1 MLQINTGKMFL
12 NPVEYR
18 NSLRGV
24 IYTNLCITHKD
35 KIQTIAGSILP
46 ASTTG
51 NIATL
56 VYEIEE
62 QIEKKGNEKGILV
75 SHAVGPYI
83 TDFATIMSFFLK
95 CTATVNHDL
104 TQRLLSNHIG
114 ISTHCTAKSL
124 IKRVFDETIYC
135 ADSDI
140 DKFSIFISQLLGLER
155 KKYLSVLRSIKTY
168 VTAMHRVCDDLEL
181 AYTLFV
187 ASIESLAQDFDGHQ
201 STWADYDQNKRA
213 RIDTELQSLDSD
225 TAHKIRV
232 AILDTEHTALSR
244 RFKEF
249 ALNHVTQSFYRDEVS
264 DIGRPIAYHDLKQAL
279 QNAYQARSQYI
290 HKIKQ
295 LPKLL
300 TFPMSHNEI
309 SVIDRSTWFTLQGIS
324 RLARHIITEFIFRQS
339 TVDTEAYNYSME
351 LAGIVQVPLDYQY
364 WIHQPDKSSE
374 AGFKKLE
381 GFLHQLS
388 YCYLR
393 LPDAKLTDLSG
404 VLIDAEKSMGS
415 LKKDARL
422 PYLALIGLYR
432 KIVSNSATIPS
443 PRESYLKELDAPST
457 SSLICHLLLSKE
469 PQWDIPTHKAV
480 IETYFSSRH
489 TKNSFHAPRLFESA
503 MYLDLAERYRAFGD
517 IDNAVLCVTLAV
529 NSFPESQALR
539 NFEICFSDNHRVIK
553 WKEILLPKKCQDDQD

>member
-18 NSLRGV
+18 NSLSGV
-24 IYTNLCITHKD
+24 IYTNLCIAHKE

-46 ASTTG
+46 ASMTG

-62 QIEKKGNEKGILV
+62 QIEKRGDEQGILV
-75 SHAVGPYI
+75 SHSVGPYI
-83 TDFATIMSFFLK
+83 ADFATIMSFFLK

-135 ADSDI
+135 TESDV

-155 KKYLSVLRSIKTY
+155 VKYLSVLRSIRTY

-187 ASIESLAQDFDGHQ
+187 ASVESLAQDFDGHQ
-201 STWADYDQNKRA
+201 STWADYDQRKRA
-213 RIDTELQSLDSD
+213 RIDSELQSLDTY
-225 TAHKIRV
+225 TADRIRN

-244 RFKEF
+244 RFREF
-249 ALNHVTQSFYRDEVS
+249 ALNHVTQSFYRDEAS
-264 DIGRPIAYHDLKQAL
+264 EIERPIAYHDLKKAL

-295 LPKLL
+295 LPPLL
-300 TFPMSHNEI
+300 TFSMSQNEI
-309 SVIDRSTWFTLQGIS
+309 SVIDGSTWFTLQGIS
-324 RLARHIITEFIFRQS
+324 RLARHIITEFIFRQH
-339 TVDTEAYNYSME
+339 TVDSEPYNYSME

-364 WIHQPDKSSE
+364 WIHKPDKSPE

-388 YCYLR
+388 NCYLR
-393 LPDAKLTDLSG
+393 LPDARLTDLSA
-404 VLIDAEKSMGS
+404 VLIDAAKSMGS
-415 LKKDARL
+415 LEKDARL

-432 KIVSNSATIPS
+432 KIVSNSVFVPS
-443 PRESYLKELDAPST
+443 PKESYLKELDAPSA
-457 SSLICHLLLSKE
+457 SSLICHLILRKE
-469 PQWDIPTHKAV
+469 PHWDIPTHKSV

-489 TKNSFHAPRLFESA
+489 NKNSFHAPRLFESA
-503 MYLDLAERYRAFGD
+503 MYLDLAERYRSSGD
-517 IDNAVLCVTLAV
+517 KDSASLYIALAV
-529 NSFPESQALR
+529 NSFPEHQALR
-539 NFEICFSDNHRVIK
+539 NFEMRFSEDQSGLII
-553 WKEILLPKKCQDDQD
+553 WSEILLSENTQN